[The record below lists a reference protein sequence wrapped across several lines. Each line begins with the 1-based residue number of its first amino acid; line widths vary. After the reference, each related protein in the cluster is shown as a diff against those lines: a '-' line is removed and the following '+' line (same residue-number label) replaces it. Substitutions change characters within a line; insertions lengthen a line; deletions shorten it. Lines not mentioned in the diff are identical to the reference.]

1 MRKSSFYYN
10 KGLLT
15 KNSIIL
21 GSGLIALTVLSI
33 IFYLQSKSSFFIFYL
48 LVTYAIFLPGILSS
62 SGVLIRKSCE
72 FVIIEDSN
80 ITINT
85 IGISKKQFT
94 VNEIK
99 EIATDKDKIK
109 IRYKKNKTFI
119 VRARYMDSYDNFKK
133 LSKTLTQLSPRK

>member
-10 KGLLT
+10 KSLLT
-15 KNSIIL
+15 KNSLIL

-48 LVTYAIFLPGILSS
+48 LGIYAIFLPGILSS
-62 SGVLIRKSCE
+62 SGVLIRKNCE

-99 EIATDKDKIK
+99 EIITDKDKIK
-109 IRYKKNKTFI
+109 IKYKKNKTFI
-119 VRARYMDSYDNFKK
+119 VRARFVDSYDNFKK

>member
-10 KGLLT
+10 KSLLT
-15 KNSIIL
+15 KNSLIL

-48 LVTYAIFLPGILSS
+48 LGIYAIFLPGIISS
-62 SGVLIRKSCE
+62 SGVLIRKNCE

-99 EIATDKDKIK
+99 EIIADKDRIKIK
-109 IRYKKNKTFI
+109 YKKNKTFI
-119 VRARYMDSYDNFKK
+119 VRARFVDSYDNFKK

>member
-15 KNSIIL
+15 KNSLIL
-21 GSGLIALTVLSI
+21 GSGLVALTVLSI
-33 IFYLQSKSSFFIFYL
+33 IFYLQSRSSFFIFYL
-48 LVTYAIFLPGILSS
+48 LVIYGIFLPGILSS
-62 SGVLIRKSCE
+62 SGVLIRKNCE

-99 EIATDKDKIK
+99 EITTDKDRIKIK
-109 IRYKKNKTFI
+109 YKNNKTFI